1 MFCRSLFILFLF
13 AIVLS
18 ILLWLKASDYPFGIL
33 TIVLSVL
40 LWLKASDY
48 PFGIL
53 AIALSVL
60 WLKASDYLFGILAIV
75 LSVLLWLKASDHPF
89 GILAIVLSVLLW
101 WKASDYPFGIFKC
114 FLSTHYH
121 RYHCGRDRTVVGLS
135 SVHAINVYRHYSLLV
150 RFPVLMHI
158 RCICM
163 SPWFSLVTPIF
174 HE

>member
-1 MFCRSLFILFLF
+1 MVCRSLFILFLF
-13 AIVLS
+13 A
-18 ILLWLKASDYPFGIL
+18 
-33 TIVLSVL
+33 IVLSVL

-53 AIALSVL
+53 AIVLSVLL
-60 WLKASDYLFGILAIV
+60 WLKASDYPFGILAIV
-75 LSVLLWLKASDHPF
+75 LSVLLWL
-89 GILAIVLSVLLW
+89 
-101 WKASDYPFGIFKC
+101 KASDYPFGIFKC

-135 SVHAINVYRHYSLLV
+135 SVHAISVYRHYSLLV